1 MRRLMHSSAIDRFDE
16 ERDVEGLSRTFAVHV
31 ATYVCLCPEVCVSL
45 STIECRNEFQ
55 TESIKHRN
63 DVTRVTQSLSAR
75 ISGIARSRH
84 YLGTLAITLVCRN
97 PGMSNATCHVEDF
110 STQRRYFHIVM
121 RGRVPRTQRRARR
134 VLKAA

>member
-16 ERDVEGLSRTFAVHV
+16 ERDVEGLSRTFAAQV

-84 YLGTLAITLVCRN
+84 YLGTLAITLVCR
-97 PGMSNATCHVEDF
+97 T
-110 STQRRYFHIVM
+110 
-121 RGRVPRTQRRARR
+121 RRATSKIFQRNADTSTSSCAGVSR
-134 VLKAA
+134 ARNGALVAF